1 MRTTRSGAGT
11 AVEAGVSTGDG
22 PGRPGS
28 PRAALVAAVLG
39 FFVITIDVSG
49 VNVALPAMRDDLGGS
64 SSGLPWVVD
73 SYTLMFAALMLSAGA
88 LSDAVGARRAY
99 GWGLGVFTLAS
110 LGCGAAPTLGVLI
123 AARVVQGS
131 AAAVMVPASL
141 ALIRQAFPDPVERAR
156 GIALWTVG
164 GAVAVAAGP
173 VLGGLL
179 TTEWSWRAVFCLNV
193 PTGIVGFLAL
203 MRAARS
209 PRRSVA
215 FDLPGQVTAV
225 LALASLTFAVIE
237 GGHDGFTRAVLTAV
251 VVAVGCALG
260 FVAVEA
266 RRRHPMLPL
275 ELFRLRGVTVPV
287 ISGFALN
294 AAFYGGVFVLSLF
307 FQEQRGQSAL
317 SAGLMFVPMAL
328 ITAHVNYLS
337 PRAVTRFGRR
347 TVVVAGL
354 LTVALGCGALLP
366 VGSGTPGW
374 VTALLM
380 IPLGV
385 GGSLAMPALTSLML
399 DSVAGERAG
408 TAAALLNTGRQTGGA
423 VSTAAFGALLPGDF
437 TAGMREGLLSA
448 ACLLVAVAL
457 GARALLPRRQNS

>member
-1 MRTTRSGAGT
+1 MSTTRSGAGT
-11 AVEAGVSTGDG
+11 AAEASASTGG
-22 PGRPGS
+22 EPERPGS

-64 SSGLPWVVD
+64 MSGLQWVVD

-99 GWGLGVFTLAS
+99 AWGLGVFTLSS
-110 LGCGAAPTLGVLI
+110 LACGAAPTLGVLI
-123 AARVVQGS
+123 GARVVQGS

-141 ALIRQAFPDPVERAR
+141 ALIRQAFSDPDERAR

-164 GAVAVAAGP
+164 GAVAIAAGP

-209 PRRSVA
+209 PRHSVA

-225 LALASLTFAVIE
+225 LALAGLTFAVIE
-237 GGHDGFTRAVLTAV
+237 GGHDGFTRTVLAAT
-251 VVAVGCALG
+251 VVAVVCAAA
-260 FVAVEA
+260 FVTIEA
-266 RRRHPMLPL
+266 RRPEPMLPL

-328 ITAHVNYLS
+328 ITANVNYLS

-354 LTVALGCGALLP
+354 LIVALGCGVLLP
-366 VGSGTPGW
+366 VDADTHPW

-380 IPLGV
+380 IPLGI

-399 DSVAGERAG
+399 DSVAPERAG
-408 TAAALLNTGRQTGGA
+408 TAAALLNTSRQTGGA
-423 VSTAAFGALLPGDF
+423 VSIAVFGALLAGDF
-437 TAGMREGLLSA
+437 TPGMRESLLSA
-448 ACLLVAVAL
+448 ACLLLVMAL
-457 GARALLPRRQNS
+457 GAGALLPRR